1 MLQPQLIDWG
11 ETGIMKKIL
20 FASACAIAFAATPAL
35 AQDWSGSLSGGYEY
49 FATGGASLNSVGT
62 QGLASVPLNWN
73 DLNLQADGDY
83 HHLWGGGASVDAG
96 TLGGA
101 LVWNG
106 SDVRTALNA
115 QYHMTPAGNATT
127 YGAGVE
133 WYAAPDWTVGLRGG
147 GLSLAGG
154 GGSGGYF
161 GGEVVKYL
169 VPDFA
174 LSAGID
180 YTSLSGGHA
189 TDYSA
194 RAEYLV
200 WNNLSIYGGYTFTD
214 VPGAGLHSLM
224 IGLKLYCDGDGP
236 ALVDHQRSGPA
247 TYISTYS
254 PVFLTF

>member
-1 MLQPQLIDWG
+1 MVPAALISKRK
-11 ETGIMKKIL
+11 TSIMKPIFL
-20 FASACAIAFAATPAL
+20 GTVCIVAFAASPAL
-35 AQDWSGSLSGGYEY
+35 AQDWSASLSGGYEY

-62 QGLASVPLNWN
+62 QGLLSVPLEWK
-73 DLNLQADGDY
+73 DLNLQANGDY

-106 SDVRTALNA
+106 PDVRTALNG
-115 QYHMTPAGNATT
+115 QYHMTPAGNVTT

-147 GLSLAGG
+147 GLTLAGG
-154 GGSGGYF
+154 GGSGGYI

-200 WNNLSIYGGYTFTD
+200 WDKLSIYGGYTFTD
-214 VPGAGLHSLM
+214 VPGAGLHSIM
-224 IGLKLYCDGDGP
+224 AGIKLYCDGDGP
-236 ALVDHQRSGPA
+236 ALVDHQRTGPA